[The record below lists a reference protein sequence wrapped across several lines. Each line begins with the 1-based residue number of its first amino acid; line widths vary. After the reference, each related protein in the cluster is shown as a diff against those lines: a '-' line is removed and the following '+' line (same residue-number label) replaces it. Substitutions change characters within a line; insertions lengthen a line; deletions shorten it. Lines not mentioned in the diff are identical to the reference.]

1 MNQKG
6 DLMRILPV
14 EDEKRMAQ
22 IFHDSAQG
30 VIAVSVGNQQA
41 GTQITLKDSSGNVV
55 LTHEPELSFAIV
67 ILSSPDIVKG
77 ETYTITVGEA
87 SGEFEAE

>member
-6 DLMRILPV
+6 DLMRILLV

-30 VIAVSVGNQQA
+30 VIAVSVGNQTA
-41 GTQITLKDSSGNVV
+41 GTRITLSDAEGNV
-55 LTHEPELSFAIV
+55 LISYKPELHFAV
-67 ILSSPDIVKG
+67 VTLSTPELAKG
-77 ETYTITVGEA
+77 EAYSLTVGTLPGTIEA
-87 SGEFEAE
+87 N